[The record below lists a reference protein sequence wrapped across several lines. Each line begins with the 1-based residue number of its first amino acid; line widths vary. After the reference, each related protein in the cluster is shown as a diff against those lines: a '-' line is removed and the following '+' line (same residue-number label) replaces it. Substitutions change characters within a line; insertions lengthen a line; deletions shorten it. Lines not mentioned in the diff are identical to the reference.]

1 VVRESADPQAGTV
14 TLKGEGWS
22 GTFGAKSGGKA
33 VPLTDSGVLDL
44 NTGDR
49 LSVSMKGYLP
59 GSGAGVAILST
70 PVQVGTMTVSASGAL
85 TGSFRVPSSVQSGR
99 HTLQV
104 NGYSLSGE
112 LRSVALG
119 VVVTR
124 KGGGPAGQAADGKT
138 DGPKP
143 EVPTSINAGVAEVT
157 PQTLTGSGPRAKIVL
172 PGEATSLTKVDEAEL
187 DRVMGSVPPGSRV
200 AVTVTST
207 SFSVGSQAEA
217 EALARARLRP
227 VVHHLHSGD
236 LVVADLTMAT
246 RPRTGDPERGE
257 VAVVL
262 TLLG

>member
-1 VVRESADPQAGTV
+1 
-14 TLKGEGWS
+14 
-22 GTFGAKSGGKA
+22 
-33 VPLTDSGVLDL
+33 VLDL

-85 TGSFRVPSSVQSGR
+85 TGSFRVPSSVPSGR

-124 KGGGPAGQAADGKT
+124 TGGGSGGQASEGKGE
-138 DGPKP
+138 GPKP
-143 EVPTSINAGVAEVT
+143 EVPAAINAGVAEVT
-157 PQTLTGSGPRAKIVL
+157 PQTLTGSGPRGTIVM
-172 PGEATSLTKVDEAEL
+172 PGEGTSLTKTDEAEL

-200 AVTVTST
+200 ALTLTST
-207 SFSVGSQAEA
+207 SFSRGAAADA

-227 VVHHLHSGD
+227 VVHYLHSGD
-236 LVVADLTMAT
+236 LVVVDLTMDT
-246 RPRTGDPERGE
+246 RARVGSPERGE
-257 VAVVL
+257 VSL
-262 TLLG
+262 SLRLLD